1 MNPSAVDSLF
11 GRYSDDDGIIRDHG
25 LTSMLLSSG
34 LDPEL
39 SKLLVSR
46 AQWLSENY
54 VRFI

>member
-11 GRYSDDDGIIRDHG
+11 GRYSDDDGILRDHG